1 MPARRKPSAGE
12 PHQTWALGLVAA
24 FATFVL
30 VAAGG
35 EGGGREP
42 LRTTASWQGLAGGA
56 RPRVALGQRMIV
68 VLRAPSLADRVTRAG
83 GRATDRQ
90 ERKWRSAVL
99 ASQNV
104 LISRLGV
111 QGVRIQTEFRYTRV
125 LNGFSAPLE
134 ARALTMLERAPEV
147 AGVYPVRTAYPASVS
162 SRALT
167 ESSFAPGARPD
178 FRLPGYDGRGVTIAL
193 LDTGV
198 DRAQPFLRGRVV
210 NGVDIVGGQTYALA
224 APKPDDPGQL
234 ERHGTEMAGLLVGAG
249 GPSGLAGVATGASI
263 LPIRVAGWQRDAT
276 GAWAIYARSDQVIAG
291 LESAVDP
298 NGDGDAHDAARIAL
312 IGVAT
317 PFAAFA
323 DDPVARAA
331 GGALRLDTLVVVPAG
346 NDGVAA
352 GPAFGSISGPGGAPA
367 ALTVGAADT
376 RGAIERVRVIARA
389 GLQVVYDG
397 VMPLGGAVAPEG
409 PLTLGVAAPR
419 RVQVT
424 TDTRSGSAPTL
435 DRFFTADGRSLVV
448 GRAALVPAGDAP
460 GLAAANAVRAGAAA
474 VVVDQSRLPGGALGV
489 DEEISVPVVG
499 LPPEAARALLEADR
513 DGESAAI
520 SIGAPSRVSNPAAGR
535 VAAFSSSGLAFDGR
549 VKPDVVAPGVGL
561 TTAEPGLNEDGS
573 PRFGTVNGSSA
584 AAAVVA
590 GAAALLAH
598 ARPSLRGEALKS
610 MLVTSA
616 RPLPAASVESQG
628 AGMVD
633 LGRAAATEL
642 VVTPP
647 TLALGE
653 ARGAGWR
660 VRQRLTVTN
669 VSGRAVRLLLEVDR
683 DAEGAAAVVF
693 RVRPRRVLLR
703 PGARLRVRLDAIV
716 ASVPHGRAPAEG
728 VVTVRI
734 AGGATL
740 RVPWAITFARRRLS
754 LLGPLELSNRRFE
767 PSDAA
772 PSVLRFRAGRLLRS
786 AGRYEVVPLERL
798 DIELRDSEGDRL
810 GLLARLRNV
819 VPGVFTFGIT
829 GRGPAGQVLD
839 PGKYRLRVIAVPTRG
854 GPATR
859 RSVGF
864 QVD

>member
-1 MPARRKPSAGE
+1 MRARKQGSRE

-35 EGGGREP
+35 EGAGREP

-56 RPRVALGQRMIV
+56 RPKVALGQRMIV
-68 VLRAPSLADRVTRAG
+68 VLKAPSLADRVARAG

-111 QGVRIQTEFRYTRV
+111 QGVQVKTEFRYTRV
-125 LNGFSAPLE
+125 LNGFSAPLD
-134 ARALTMLERAPEV
+134 ARALTMLERSPEV
-147 AGVYPVRTAYPASVS
+147 VGVYPVRTAYPAFVS
-162 SRALT
+162 SRAFAD
-167 ESSFAPGARPD
+167 SSFAPGARPD
-178 FRLPGYDGRGVTIAL
+178 FRLPGFDGRGVTIAL

-224 APKPDDPGQL
+224 APKPDDPSQL
-234 ERHGTEMAGLLVGAG
+234 ERHGTQMAGLLVGAG
-249 GPSGLAGVATGASI
+249 GPSGLEGVATGASI

-276 GAWAIYARSDQVIAG
+276 GAWAIYARTDQLVAG

-312 IGVAT
+312 VALAS
-317 PFAAFA
+317 PFAAFS

-331 GGALRLDTLVVVPAG
+331 GGALRLDTLVVAPAG
-346 NDGVAA
+346 NDGAAA

-376 RGAIERVRVIARA
+376 RGAIERVRVVARA
-389 GLQVVYDG
+389 GLEVVYDG
-397 VMPLGGAVAPEG
+397 ILPLGGAVAPG
-409 PLTLGVAAPR
+409 HPLTLGVAAPR
-419 RVQVT
+419 RVEAT
-424 TDTRSGSAPTL
+424 AAAAAGSSPTL
-435 DRFFTADGRSLVV
+435 DRFFSPDGRSLVV

-460 GLAAANAVRAGAAA
+460 GLAVANAARAGAAA

-499 LPPEAARALLEADR
+499 LPAVAARALLEADR
-513 DGESAAI
+513 RGDSAAI
-520 SIGAPSRVSNPAAGR
+520 SIGAPRRTRNPVAGR

-561 TTAEPGLNEDGS
+561 TTAEPGQNEDGS

-598 ARPSLRGEALKS
+598 ARPALDAQALKS

-616 RPLPAASVESQG
+616 RRLPATSVASQG

-642 VVTPP
+642 VVAPA

-653 ARGAGWR
+653 AGGVGWR
-660 VRQRLTVTN
+660 SRQLLLVRN
-669 VSGRAVRLLLEVDR
+669 VSRRPVRFRIDVDR

-693 RVRPRRVLLR
+693 RARPARFLLHAGSARRIELTAL
-703 PGARLRVRLDAIV
+703 V
-716 ASVPHGRAPAEG
+716 ASVPAGRAPAEG
-728 VVTVRI
+728 VVRVHI
-734 AGGATL
+734 AGGAAL
-740 RVPWAITFARRRLS
+740 RVPWAITFARPRLS
-754 LLGPLELSNRRFE
+754 LLGPLQLSDRRFE

-772 PSVLRFRAGRLLRS
+772 PAVLRFRAGRLLRA
-786 AGRYEVVPLERL
+786 AGRYEVQPLERL
-798 DIELRDSEGDRL
+798 DIELRDAEGDRL
-810 GLLARLRNV
+810 GLLARLRDV

-829 GRGPAGQVLD
+829 GRGPAGQILD
-839 PGKYRLRVIAVPTRG
+839 PGQYRLRVIAVPTRRG
-854 GPATR
+854 AATR
-859 RSVGF
+859 RSVRF
-864 QVD
+864 RVD

>member
-1 MPARRKPSAGE
+1 VPKQRRARE

-35 EGGGREP
+35 EGSNSQP
-42 LRTTASWQGLAGGA
+42 LRANASWQGLAGGA
-56 RPRVALGQRMIV
+56 RPKVALGQRMIV
-68 VLRAPSLADRVTRAG
+68 VLRAPSLADRVARVG

-90 ERKWRSAVL
+90 ERRWRSAVL

-104 LISRLGV
+104 LISRLAV
-111 QGVRIQTEFRYTRV
+111 QGVQVQTEFRYTRV
-125 LNGFSAPLE
+125 LNGFSAPLD
-134 ARALTMLERAPEV
+134 ARALAMLERSPDV
-147 AGVYPVRTAYPASVS
+147 VGVYPVRTAYPASVS
-162 SRALT
+162 SRALVD
-167 ESSFAPGARPD
+167 SSFAPGARPD
-178 FRLPGYDGRGVTIAL
+178 FRLPGFDGRGVTIAL

-224 APKPDDPGQL
+224 APKPDDPAQL
-234 ERHGTEMAGLLVGAG
+234 ERHGTQMAALLVGAG

-276 GAWAIYARSDQVIAG
+276 GAWAIYARTDQLVAG

-312 IGVAT
+312 VGLGT
-317 PFAAFA
+317 PFAAFS
-323 DDPVARAA
+323 DDPVARAV
-331 GGALRLDTLVVVPAG
+331 GGALRLDTLVVAPAG
-346 NDGVAA
+346 NDGAAA

-376 RGAIERVRVIARA
+376 RATIERVRVIARA
-389 GLQVVYDG
+389 GLEVVYDG
-397 VMPLGGAVAPEG
+397 VLPLGGAVAPAR

-419 RVQVT
+419 PVEPTVAA
-424 TDTRSGSAPTL
+424 RSGSSPTL
-435 DRFFTADGRSLVV
+435 DRFFSPDGRSLVV

-460 GLAAANAVRAGAAA
+460 GLAVANAARAGAAA

-489 DEEISVPVVG
+489 DEEIAVPVVG
-499 LPPEAARALLEADR
+499 LPAAAARALLEADR
-513 DGESAAI
+513 RGDSAAI
-520 SIGAPSRVSNPAAGR
+520 SIGAPRRTRNPVAGR

-561 TTAEPGLNEDGS
+561 TTAEPGQNEDGS

-584 AAAVVA
+584 AAAVAA

-598 ARPSLRGEALKS
+598 ARPGLDAQALKS
-610 MLVTSA
+610 VLVTSA
-616 RPLPAASVESQG
+616 RRLAGGSVTSQG

-633 LGRAAATEL
+633 VGRAAATEL
-642 VVTPP
+642 AVAPA
-647 TLALGE
+647 TLAFGE
-653 ARGAGWR
+653 AERVGWR
-660 VRQRLTVTN
+660 ARQRLLVRN
-669 VSGRAVRLLLEVDR
+669 LSRRPVRLRVDVDR
-683 DAEGAAAVVF
+683 DAEGAASVVF
-693 RVRPRRVLLR
+693 RAVPARFLLR
-703 PGARLRVRLDAIV
+703 PGAARRVELTALV
-716 ASVPHGRAPAEG
+716 ASVPQGRAPAEG
-728 VVTVRI
+728 VVRVHI
-734 AGGATL
+734 AGGDRL
-740 RVPWAITFARRRLS
+740 RVPWAITFARPRLS
-754 LLGPLELSNRRFE
+754 LLGPLHLSDRRFE
-767 PSDAA
+767 PSDDA
-772 PSVLRFRAGRLLRS
+772 PAVLRFRAGRLLRA
-786 AGRYEVVPLERL
+786 AGRYEVQPLERL
-798 DIELRDSEGDRL
+798 DLELRDADGDRL

-839 PGKYRLRVIAVPTRG
+839 PGRYRLRVIAVPTHG
-854 GPATR
+854 GPPTR

-864 QVD
+864 RVD